1 MTRFATVAALASMT
15 LGPLA
20 AAPAAAL
27 LAARPSPGAAGPVL
41 VVAPPWRDVAAI
53 LAEAG
58 GRPVGPADAPLGRL
72 AADDD
77 PDRPRPFAARL
88 HAAGALFALDAR
100 ALARLCG
107 ARP

>member
-1 MTRFATVAALASMT
+1 MTRFATAAALAALT

-27 LAARPSPGAAGPVL
+27 LALPSPGAAGPLL
-41 VVAPPWRDVAAI
+41 VVAPPWRDAAAL

-58 GRPVGPADAPLGRL
+58 GRPVGPAAAPLGRL
-72 AADDD
+72 AADAD
-77 PDRPRPFAARL
+77 PDHPRAFAARL
-88 HAAGALFALDAR
+88 RAAGALLALDAR